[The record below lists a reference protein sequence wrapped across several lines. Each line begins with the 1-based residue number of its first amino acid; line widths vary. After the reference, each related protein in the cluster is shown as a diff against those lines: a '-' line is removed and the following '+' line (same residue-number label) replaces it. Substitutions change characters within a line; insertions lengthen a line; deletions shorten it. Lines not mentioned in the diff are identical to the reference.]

1 MKEPM
6 ANKEL
11 TLLHQLGKRIAYLR
25 KEKGY
30 SQLILAVEA
39 GLAHSYVSELEQGK
53 RNPSIETL
61 SRVASALGVS
71 LEELFR
77 GIVPID

>member
-1 MKEPM
+1 MKKPV
-6 ANKEL
+6 ANEL
-11 TLLHQLGKRIAYLR
+11 TLLHQLGRRIAYLR
-25 KEKGY
+25 KERKM
-30 SQLILAVEA
+30 SQLTLSVEA

-61 SRVASALGVS
+61 SRVAVALDVS